1 MIFNMMK
8 TIIVLIIVVSLFS
21 CNSND
26 EPEVSLADKYEQYFP
41 VGAAIG
47 KKHLSSYDTVL
58 LKKHFASV
66 TAENDMKPGR
76 TIESPGNYTF
86 DAGDKIV
93 SFAKRNNMLVRG
105 HTLVW
110 YNQTPDWFY
119 TDENGDYL
127 SKDSLFIRMEIYIHD
142 VLSHYKGDIYC
153 WDVVNEAISDY
164 HDRIYRDDIDWYR
177 ICGPEYIEKA
187 FIYAREADPEV
198 KLFYNDYDLI
208 NPHKR
213 DKTYKVLKDL
223 LAKGVPI
230 DGVGMQGHWTLQ
242 DVNKEVLAAAIDSF
256 ANLGLEVQI
265 TELDISVYPY
275 YHNMDRSTLP
285 KEVNPLTAELSDSL
299 AAKYKEVFEVF
310 REKSDKL
317 TGVTFWGVADNK
329 TWLSNYVVKGRTDY
343 PLLFDTAYQP
353 KKAFHEIIEF

>member
-1 MIFNMMK
+1 MERIFGFW
-8 TIIVLIIVVSLFS
+8 ILIIFIGCTDKQGSSDSLQE
-21 CNSND
+21 N
-26 EPEVSLADKYEQYFP
+26 YEQYFP
-41 VGAAIG
+41 IGAAIG
-47 KKHLSSYDTVL
+47 KKHLKSYDTVL
-58 LKKHFASV
+58 LKHHFASV

-76 TIESPGNYTF
+76 TIDAPGQYTF
-86 DAGDKIV
+86 EAGDRIV
-93 SFAKRNNMLVRG
+93 NFAQRNDMLVRG
-105 HTLVW
+105 HTLIW

-119 TDENGDYL
+119 RDENGDFL
-127 SKDSLFIRMEIYIHD
+127 TKDSLFSRMRTYIHD
-142 VLSHYKGDIYC
+142 VLEHYKGDIYC

-164 HDRIYRDDIDWYR
+164 HDRTYRDDIDWYKV
-177 ICGPEYIEKA
+177 CGPEYIEKA

-213 DKTYKVLKDL
+213 DKTYKVLKEL
-223 LAKGVPI
+223 LDKGVPI
-230 DGVGMQGHWTLQ
+230 DGVGMQGHWTLE
-242 DVNKEVLAAAIDSF
+242 DVNTEVLTAAIDSF

-285 KEVNPLTAELSDSL
+285 DEVKPFTHELGDSL

-310 REKSDKL
+310 IEKADVL

-329 TWLSNYVVKGRTDY
+329 TWLSHYVVPGRTDY
-343 PLLFDTAYQP
+343 PLLFDSVYQP
-353 KKAFHEIIEF
+353 KKAFYEVINMNE